1 MVCMSEVTEWEIPLE
16 KIENKM
22 EKKIILVHED
32 TCVHQRTPLIYTL
45 NKNTLYL
52 GGLQMWT
59 IEKYFCGTSTK
70 KYWTLVGA
78 VTNNRKY
85 SHIWKLCLWHPLND
99 NQTYFILSNNQ
110 IWHFLYCS
118 KHSCPLVSEGD
129 WFHDPSQQKQSSGTH
144 KFSRQRPDV
153 FPFAWQS
160 KEAILL
166 YFTPP
171 KDPYSSFVF

>member
-45 NKNTLYL
+45 NKNILYL

-70 KYWTLVGA
+70 KYWALVGA

-129 WFHDPSQQKQSSGTH
+129 WFHDHPPLQWIPKFEYAQILYIKIQYLYVTYTH
-144 KFSRQRPDV
+144 LPVCFKLSLHY
-153 FPFAWQS
+153 W
-160 KEAILL
+160 
-166 YFTPP
+166 
-171 KDPYSSFVF
+171 